1 MKMPWFLAISSRM
14 WSYICETTR
23 VVVVVGRK
31 RVGDALRKGGCVQ
44 LGEKLVIA
52 THFWVVLGRDDHQA
66 DSAAAGV
73 AIDSCP
79 PAAAAALTAARER
92 AQLRCCRGTHAPSG
106 GPGCHRPAC
115 KFGPGC
121 APVAGRESTPAQGR
135 EGGVG
140 DDKGRGGGGGLQG
153 RPAGRQLLSRR
164 RPHGTASA
172 ARQPSMQPAPAPHTR
187 ATHACVMSPWSIS
200 AWVRGMGVAVMCS
213 TCGAGLALASSR
225 PRCSTPNLRGGGERA
240 QQGSFDGH

>member
-79 PAAAAALTAARER
+79 PASAAALTAARER

-140 DDKGRGGGGGLQG
+140 DDKGRGGGGGAAGQASRQAAAEPPPPARHSICGPAALDAARTGPPHTRHTRLRHVPVVYQRLG
-153 RPAGRQLLSRR
+153 AGDGGGGHVQHVRRGAGLGKQPAALLHPKPAGRR
-164 RPHGTASA
+164 
-172 ARQPSMQPAPAPHTR
+172 
-187 ATHACVMSPWSIS
+187 
-200 AWVRGMGVAVMCS
+200 
-213 TCGAGLALASSR
+213 
-225 PRCSTPNLRGGGERA
+225 
-240 QQGSFDGH
+240 